1 MEGDSLV
8 PHSPSPILLC
18 WSRSPAAGECRVG
31 TPSPLVRRQESPL
44 PDQLGLISKLAGS
57 TSDWP
62 ETWSCTC
69 SMIRYKPGR
78 RSLSSTS

>member
-31 TPSPLVRRQESPL
+31 TPSPLPPWSAARKPPL
-44 PDQLGLISKLAGS
+44 PDQLGRISKLAGS

-69 SMIRYKPGR
+69 SMIR
-78 RSLSSTS
+78 